1 MVLDNKNAI
10 VYGAG
15 GSMGGAVAKA
25 LAGAGARVVLTGRHL
40 SPVQKVAD
48 QILAA
53 GGSAVVNQVN
63 AMDEKAI
70 NNHMDKVAQ
79 EMGTIDMSFN
89 GMGHDIVQNIGLVD
103 MSADDFMHPI
113 SYILKTQ
120 FLTATAAGKAMMKQG
135 SGVILTLTAT
145 PGGISYPFTGGFGP
159 ACSALESF
167 SAALASELGM
177 YGIRVVNIRSGGSVD
192 STVFRRAIEGNPE
205 RMEPVIRKMEEDT
218 MLKKLPLMTDIGN
231 VAVFLSSDMA
241 SKITG
246 VTIDVTCGTTAG
258 LNYRTGPAGSFRVVG

>member
-120 FLTATAAGKAMMKQG
+120 F
-135 SGVILTLTAT
+135 S
-145 PGGISYPFTGGFGP
+145 
-159 ACSALESF
+159 
-167 SAALASELGM
+167 
-177 YGIRVVNIRSGGSVD
+177 
-192 STVFRRAIEGNPE
+192 
-205 RMEPVIRKMEEDT
+205 
-218 MLKKLPLMTDIGN
+218 
-231 VAVFLSSDMA
+231 
-241 SKITG
+241 
-246 VTIDVTCGTTAG
+246 
-258 LNYRTGPAGSFRVVG
+258 